1 MSGFWQEAGTVLAT
15 VVSGV
20 VVYILGEILQTVWIE
35 PLQKYKQLKREV
47 SWALS
52 YYANVYTNVMDQAVA
67 PETIKSEYTAVSANL
82 RKLSCDVRSF
92 VETLSWFRLGIPP
105 KKRMVEAAE
114 ELMLLSNSLYSPY
127 ETAPSSAD
135 GFENKQAAD
144 RIYSALGVYRKKKL
158 TLRKKA
164 KTR

>member
-1 MSGFWQEAGTVLAT
+1 MCEFLQDAGTVLVT
-15 VVSGV
+15 VISGV
-20 VVYILGEILQTVWIE
+20 LVYILGEILQTVWIE

-52 YYANVYTNVMDQAVA
+52 YYANVYTNIIDRAVA
-67 PETIKSEYTAVSANL
+67 SETIKTEYSAVSDNL

-92 VETLSWFRLGIPP
+92 VETLSWFRLGIPT
-105 KKRMVEAAE
+105 KKRLVNAAD

-127 ETAPSSAD
+127 QTAPSPAD
-135 GFENKQAAD
+135 GFKNKQAAD
-144 RIYSALGVYRKKKL
+144 RIYSALGVYRKKKG
-158 TLRKKA
+158 LRKKA